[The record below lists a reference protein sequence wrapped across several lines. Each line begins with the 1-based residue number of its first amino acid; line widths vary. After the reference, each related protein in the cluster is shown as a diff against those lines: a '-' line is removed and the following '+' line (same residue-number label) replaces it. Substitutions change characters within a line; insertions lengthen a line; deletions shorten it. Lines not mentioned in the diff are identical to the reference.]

1 MLTRFSQQ
9 LALVNHA
16 AVQVYP
22 LRLISVGSLTRTE
35 QTRYLLPRR
44 HGGGP
49 ESAQQSPGP
58 CTSSAHLP
66 IAMSDWSVEL
76 GKDLVGMNPRC
87 CSMQRSERTTD
98 GTDVIIVGE
107 PSSMSAH

>member
-1 MLTRFSQQ
+1 MLTRFNRQ

-22 LRLISVGSLTRTE
+22 LRLISLGSLTRTE

-58 CTSSAHLP
+58 CTCPYCDVRL
-66 IAMSDWSVEL
+66 
-76 GKDLVGMNPRC
+76 
-87 CSMQRSERTTD
+87 ERITWQGSGWNEPTLLFDAAIRKVDD
-98 GTDVIIVGE
+98 GRHRRHYSG
-107 PSSMSAH
+107 